1 MKQINFFKKT
11 LLLVA
16 MVAGVNTAWADTQPI
31 PQDLGSYIV
40 IGSATGTEN
49 FASYISTKTN
59 CTIDANL
66 ADTENSKYYTIG
78 TSQNAEK
85 ATLAIDVTTSSAGD
99 YLFGFKTGAG
109 SNNGSSTVN
118 VTIKES
124 GASEATTIAT
134 GEVVPQD
141 GNWTPTTQHL
151 FYAGKLKASTTYTI
165 TVTATKTSG
174 SYCGNF
180 GHFYFHN
187 STQYSCTT
195 AIESA
200 ATTTLG
206 LEKTNMLSYYFKHGS
221 GGKQSGGN
229 LGYIQNGDYVE
240 YLLNNPTA
248 QSYVVSFEAAA
259 QQANDQITVALNNL
273 DATATSKAFTITNN
287 GSSIYNKYFFVI
299 DNVKMGLKTLKVSF
313 STAATYAP
321 DLKNLQIIPLSTVK
335 QIPTSAFDIS
345 TGGTFTGDG
354 KYDSDKG
361 LDSFKNGNTVTFF
374 IYNSVAS
381 NTLNMT
387 FDAAT
392 PREDAKLAVSFTDGE
407 NTVATATV
415 NQAITKNGDNNSD
428 WTTTVAHSSN
438 LSAALPVGCYY
449 MTITMTSSSGQYTA
463 NVKNIAFTQIAALNE
478 NSDYTPEAGYANVT
492 LTRSITAD
500 KWSTICLPFAIS
512 KSDLETAFGTTVTLA
527 GITGFESNTI
537 TTESLDAISANVP
550 CFIKVADNVSGAKT
564 INGVTIATGT
574 PEKVISGSFKLVGT
588 YTPGKIASGNYFFS
602 NNQLY
607 KSTGNSNIK
616 SFRAY
621 FTGDVPA
628 GARIMFFDDETTG
641 ISDAMRLND
650 KGQMTNDSYFDL
662 QGRRVA
668 QPAKGL
674 YIVNGKKVIIK

>member
-200 ATTTLG
+200 ATTTLS
-206 LEKTNMLSYYFKHGS
+206 LEKTDMLSYYFKHGS

-229 LGYIQNGDYVE
+229 LGYIQDGDYVE
-240 YLLNNPTA
+240 YLLNNSTK

-273 DATATSKAFTITNN
+273 DATTTSKAFTITNSGAGN
-287 GSSIYNKYFFVI
+287 YHNYFFVLN
-299 DNVKMGLKTLKVSF
+299 DVKAGLKTFKVSF
-313 STAATYAP
+313 ATSATYAP
-321 DLKNLQIIPLSTVK
+321 DLKNLQIIPLNTVK

-354 KYDSDKG
+354 KYDSGKG
-361 LDSFKNGNTVTFF
+361 LDSFKHGNTVTFF

-381 NTLNMT
+381 NTLNMS

-392 PREDAKLAVSFTDGE
+392 PREDANLAVSFTDGE

-415 NQAITKNGDNNSD
+415 NQSITKNGDNSSD

-438 LSAALPVGCYY
+438 LSSALPVGCYY

-478 NSDYTPEAGYANVT
+478 NSDYTPEAGYANVV

-500 KWSTICLPFAIS
+500 KWSTICLPFAM
-512 KSDLETAFGTTVTLA
+512 TAEQVTATFGDGVKLA
-527 GITGFESNTI
+527 NITGYDSGNKQITTAEATTI
-537 TTESLDAISANVP
+537 TANEP
-550 CFIKVADNVSGAKT
+550 CFIKVASDFTTAT
-564 INGVTIATGT
+564 IENVTIATGT

-588 YTPGKIASGNYFFS
+588 YTAGKIASGDYFFS

-616 SFRAY
+616 PFRAY
-621 FTGDVPA
+621 FTNVPA
-628 GARIMFFDDETTG
+628 AARIMFFDDETTG
-641 ISDAMRLND
+641 IEDAVQSSKL
-650 KGQMTNDSYFDL
+650 KVQSYFDL

-668 QPAKGL
+668 QPTKGL
-674 YIVNGKKVIIK
+674 YIVNGRKVVIK

>member
-1 MKQINFFKKT
+1 M
-11 LLLVA
+11 
-16 MVAGVNTAWADTQPI
+16 AWADSQPI
-31 PQDLGSYIV
+31 PQGLGTYIV
-40 IGSATGTEN
+40 LGSATGTEN

-59 CTIDANL
+59 CTIDNNL
-66 ADTENSKYYTIG
+66 ADTGNNKYYTIG
-78 TSQNAEK
+78 TSQNAET

-109 SNNGSSTVN
+109 SNNGSSTVD

-151 FYAGKLKASTTYTI
+151 FYVGNLKASTTYTV

-180 GHFYFHN
+180 GQFYFHN
-187 STQYSCTT
+187 TSQYTCTA

-200 ATTTLG
+200 ATTTLS
-206 LEKTNMLSYYFKHGS
+206 LEKTDMLSYNFKHGS

-259 QQANDQITVALNNL
+259 QQDNDQITVALNNL

-354 KYDSDKG
+354 KYDSGKG
-361 LDSFKNGNTVTFF
+361 LDSFKDGNTVTFF
-374 IYNSVAS
+374 VYNSVAS

-478 NSDYTPEAGYANVT
+478 NSDYTPEASYANVT
-492 LTRSITAD
+492 LTRSITAN
-500 KWSTICLPFAIS
+500 KWSTIVLPFAMTS
-512 KSDLETAFGTTVTLA
+512 EQLTTAFGSDVKIAALTSGDASTLNFSTVTA
-527 GITGFESNTI
+527 
-537 TTESLDAISANVP
+537 TEANQP
-550 CFIKVADNVSGAKT
+550 YAIKVASDFTTAT
-564 INGVTIATGT
+564 INGVTIVSGT
-574 PEKVISGSFKLVGT
+574 PTQTVTNWQFVGT
-588 YTPGKIASGNYFFS
+588 YSNGTIAADNNYYFKS
-602 NNQLY
+602 NKLY
-607 KSTGNSNIK
+607 KAGGSGTTSIK
-616 SFRAY
+616 PFRAY
-621 FTGDVPA
+621 LHYTGSEPAPAPTFTIDGDV
-628 GARIMFFDDETTG
+628 TG
-641 ISDAMRLND
+641 IAHISAD
-650 KGQMTNDSYFDL
+650 GQMSLEEGAFYNLSG
-662 QGRRVA
+662 QRVS
-668 QPAKGL
+668 QPTKGL
-674 YIVNGKKVIIK
+674 YIINGRKVVIK